1 MGQKDP
7 RVDAYIARSAPFAQP
22 ILKRMR
28 KVVHAGCPGA
38 EETLK
43 WGAPAFMYKGL
54 LCGMAAFKQHCTFG
68 FWKHALV
75 IAKDRVN
82 AQEAAWGQFGRITDV
97 SELPSDTMMLG
108 WVKKAA
114 RLNDEGVKVPRKP
127 TPAGGRP
134 LSVPA
139 YFMSA
144 VRKNG
149 KALATFKGFSP
160 SCKREYVEW
169 VTEAK
174 TDETRS
180 RRLATAVE
188 WMAQG
193 KARNWKY
200 LKK

>member
-1 MGQKDP
+1 
-7 RVDAYIARSAPFAQP
+7 
-22 ILKRMR
+22 
-28 KVVHAGCPGA
+28 
-38 EETLK
+38 
-43 WGAPAFMYKGL
+43 
-54 LCGMAAFKQHCTFG
+54 
-68 FWKHALV
+68 
-75 IAKDRVN
+75 
-82 AQEAAWGQFGRITDV
+82 
-97 SELPSDTMMLG
+97 
-108 WVKKAA
+108 
-114 RLNDEGVKVPRKP
+114 
-127 TPAGGRP
+127 
-134 LSVPA
+134 
-139 YFMSA
+139 MSA